1 MKGSSLWPPPRLT
14 FQTSNTII
22 TISVLSFCPR
32 TISKDLG
39 PWPRSPQPCR
49 RGWHFFIIGK
59 SLSYWKTPIPDGHS
73 LEKLLDDSRRCNS
86 SGGGIP
92 SWAYL
97 QSCFQWNAV
106 TIDVLYC
113 KGSSTVITPW
123 FMGARIF
130 LFLVDSSR
138 QRREFQQLWIQG
150 SNLFW
155 PWLGCWNM
163 ALGEFRALSETAWVY
178 YQKWW
183 PAQWISLCSS
193 VAASR
198 WRWILTQQTKMEHL
212 SMTVFQKPKWS
223 TVIMPLWWLILCID
237 LAGPQY
243 PDTWSNSSQ
252 FVAGKVFL
260 AVRNI

>member
-1 MKGSSLWPPPRLT
+1 MCCIAKAAVLSSLHGLW
-14 FQTSNTII
+14 
-22 TISVLSFCPR
+22 V
-32 TISKDLG
+32 
-39 PWPRSPQPCR
+39 
-49 RGWHFFIIGK
+49 RGW
-59 SLSYWKTPIPDGHS
+59 
-73 LEKLLDDSRRCNS
+73 
-86 SGGGIP
+86 
-92 SWAYL
+92 
-97 QSCFQWNAV
+97 
-106 TIDVLYC
+106 
-113 KGSSTVITPW
+113 
-123 FMGARIF
+123 F

-183 PAQWISLCSS
+183 PAQWISLFSS

-223 TVIMPLWWLILCID
+223 IVIMPLWRLILCID
-237 LAGPQY
+237 LAGPQC

-260 AVRNI
+260 AVSSI